1 MFGKT
6 KRYLENRKD
15 LPFIW
20 KVFTWKRKDFLFC
33 LKTWGTWRHMR
44 CKRVLE
50 GSKRH
55 EISLDANIFIY
66 LFFSS
71 VCEAHLFRNVSLTVL
86 LNHFHFL
93 IFYLLTLFIFFIS
106 HVLSCNTHL
115 LQKGKSVWF
124 SKNQFCWPNISFVL
138 DPP

>member
-20 KVFTWKRKDFLFC
+20 KVFKWKRKDFLFC
-33 LKTWGTWRHMR
+33 LRREVHDGICDVKEYWKEARGTKFHWMP
-44 CKRVLE
+44 VFL
-50 GSKRH
+50 
-55 EISLDANIFIY
+55 FIC
-66 LFFSS
+66 FFSS